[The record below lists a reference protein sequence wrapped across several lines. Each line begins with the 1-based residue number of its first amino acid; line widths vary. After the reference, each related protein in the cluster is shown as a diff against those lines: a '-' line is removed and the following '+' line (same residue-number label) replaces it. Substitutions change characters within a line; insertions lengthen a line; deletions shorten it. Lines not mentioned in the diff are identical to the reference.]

1 MRLKAQLQRFENQQ
15 LDAGLA
21 RIASAQASHF
31 VGLLGAFV
39 PGEVIADDCA
49 ALDMLLLLHRVAS
62 KEAVL
67 RDHLATCACSCCVV
81 AWRATPASSLTCLLA
96 WWAVDDGGSVATGEA
111 VVAAQQYRAAGL
123 HGVVASRAAL
133 VLVQLGVAARMTYAC
148 LVDAALPVDVR
159 LAFVSLL
166 CCHRPHVCGCAA
178 VHGGGEPH
186 GNILTRRGGVGH
198 HARCCSV
205 RG

>member
-1 MRLKAQLQRFENQQ
+1 MGWSQGDNQALREQLSSDEGADEARQHQLQTALSTNVRLKAQLQRFENQQ

-81 AWRATPASSLTCLLA
+81 AWRATPASSLTCLL
-96 WWAVDDGGSVATGEA
+96 GGQSTM
-111 VVAAQQYRAAGL
+111 AGL
-123 HGVVASRAAL
+123 WQQAKLWWRHSSTELRASMVLWQVGLHWCWCSSVLPRA
-133 VLVQLGVAARMTYAC
+133 
-148 LVDAALPVDVR
+148 
-159 LAFVSLL
+159 
-166 CCHRPHVCGCAA
+166 
-178 VHGGGEPH
+178 
-186 GNILTRRGGVGH
+186 
-198 HARCCSV
+198 
-205 RG
+205 